1 MSADE
6 YPTLGFDPAPGK
18 PSSVN
23 DLATKLSTAVGGLEK
38 ASSTLT
44 GIAKG
49 GEEKSV
55 WEGEAATAFSK
66 RVGELPHYLKDSHDA
81 LKSAATQL
89 TTWHTKL
96 VGYQATARKYEAEA
110 KTAKSHEATAQK
122 AHDHKASAYNEAGA
136 DPVFGLTGRVY
147 GTQAEAQA
155 AQAKI
160 DAASAR
166 VKRAG
171 HALDTATK
179 QLNAARDEL
188 DAIVQKA
195 KDLLDHHQAE
205 ARSIAAKLRK
215 ADAKAPNPSFWEGL
229 GDSFKK
235 LGHDIKDWCTTHADL
250 LKTVGDWM
258 STASAVLGVAALA
271 TMWCPPLAGGLA
283 LAGGIAAG
291 GALAA
296 HGAAKLGGANVGV
309 MTLAGDTIGAIPGGM
324 FAKDLVLGV
333 KVPLKLAGKGKNMLK
348 GEAVVRKIQAS
359 SKLFKPTP
367 ASPFVLS
374 KVMGATDARAFSR
387 AGLKFGDKVNLAWQN
402 KVASY
407 SEGGIVADGVSYT
420 FAHTPLKNLPS
431 VAAVIRPDKTLD
443 PMSWWSRGTQIG
455 QKVWGLRGRF
465 EEDFGSGAP
474 AASSLG

>member
-18 PSSVN
+18 PASVN

-122 AHDHKASAYNEAGA
+122 SHDHKASAYNEAGA
-136 DPVFGLTGRVY
+136 DPAFGLVGRAY
-147 GTQAEAQA
+147 GTQAEAHA

-188 DAIVQKA
+188 EAIVQKA

-215 ADAKAPNPSFWEGL
+215 ADAKAPNPSFWEGV
-229 GDSFKK
+229 GDGFKK
-235 LGHDIKDWCTTHADL
+235 LGHGIKDWCTKHADL

-258 STASAVLGVAALA
+258 STASGILGVAALA

-296 HGAAKLGGANVGV
+296 HGAAKLGGADVGWTKLAFDGVGV
-309 MTLAGDTIGAIPGGM
+309 VPAGGFG
-324 FAKDLVLGV
+324 KDLVAGV
-333 KVPLKLAGKGKNMLK
+333 KVSVKAAKAGDAANKLALKGVNTISKLKSAGFELTKDTENEAKLAAGNKYEFTRDNLGIKGK
-348 GEAVVRKIQAS
+348 
-359 SKLFKPTP
+359 
-367 ASPFVLS
+367 LS
-374 KVMGATDARAFSR
+374 
-387 AGLKFGDKVNLAWQN
+387 LAWHHN
-402 KVASY
+402 VVKF
-407 SEGGIVADGVSYT
+407 SEGTLLADGVSKIFT
-420 FAHTPLKNLPS
+420 AEQMPKLPGIVS
-431 VAAVIRPDKTLD
+431 AMRPDGTLD
-443 PMSWWSRGTQIG
+443 PMSWWSRGVQIS
-455 QKVWGLRGRF
+455 KGLGLPGKLQ
-465 EEDFGSGAP
+465 EDFSSGAP